1 MADVDVSIIDNSS
14 LVADEL
20 SRRKPIILEA
30 IGLEGEKFAKKDARV
45 DTGRYRA
52 SITHAVSGKG
62 GEVHTYRDDEGNR
75 FTENIVAVPEEE
87 QAVYIGT
94 NVDYALKLEQLDHTI
109 KNAVANHLQ
118 VYQKIIQEGLK
129 KE

>member
-1 MADVDVSIIDNSS
+1 MSDVDVSIIDNSS

-87 QAVYIGT
+87 QAVYLSLIHISEPT
-94 NVDYALKLEQLDHTI
+94 RPY
-109 KNAVANHLQ
+109 
-118 VYQKIIQEGLK
+118 
-129 KE
+129 